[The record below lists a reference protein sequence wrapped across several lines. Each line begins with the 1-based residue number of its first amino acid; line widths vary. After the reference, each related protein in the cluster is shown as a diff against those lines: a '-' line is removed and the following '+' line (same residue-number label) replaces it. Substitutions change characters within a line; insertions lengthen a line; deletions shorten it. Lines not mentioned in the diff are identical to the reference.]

1 MVRIVDAYERISKE
15 DESFVLLILQGKI
28 EPVISKTTGRPYLT
42 ARRTAI
48 PCSFDLLEA
57 KALISSTLTG
67 EVERH
72 ECDPYE
78 FTVPGSGKKVK
89 LTHTY
94 MYNPEPAAIEEVVG

>member
-1 MVRIVDAYERISKE
+1 MVRIVDAYERESK
-15 DESFVLLILQGKI
+15 DGDSFVLLIIQGKI
-28 EPVISKTTGRPYLT
+28 EPVVSKTSGRPYLT

-48 PCSFDLLEA
+48 PCAFILPEA
-57 KALISSTLTG
+57 KQLIGTTLPG

-78 FTVPGSGKKVK
+78 FVVPETGKKVK
-89 LTHTY
+89 CTHTY